1 MLLAT
6 LAGALAGC
14 GLPDGPSVPPPRP
27 TAPSAA
33 AGRFSFSQPRNPEQI
48 ATVVVFGY
56 ELHYRFS
63 ALGDETDRN
72 LPDRAQ
78 LRARQ
83 FVRLA
88 KKDDRDTI
96 DVIDRPLIKVPD
108 AARNDH
114 DVTVDFAGI
123 ISGDHPHAALNGG
136 SKISLRRGVVGS
148 DGTYESFTCD
158 RFQTGHADVAKAP
171 GLAGGCAGERFQLQL
186 YVLSYSRDFDR
197 REQFS
202 EALYLG
208 SINVEFP

>member
-33 AGRFSFSQPRNPEQI
+33 AGRFSFSGTKPE
-48 ATVVVFGY
+48 VEVFGY

-63 ALGDETDRN
+63 ALGDETDLNLRN
-72 LPDRAQ
+72 RAQ
-78 LRARQ
+78 LRARG

-88 KKDDRDTI
+88 KESDRDAI
-96 DVIDRPLIKVPD
+96 DVTDRPLIKVPRD
-108 AARNDH
+108 APAAH

-123 ISGDHPHAALNGG
+123 SEGRDPHADLTGG
-136 SKISLRRGVVGS
+136 SRIVLRRGVEGS
-148 DGTYESFTCD
+148 DGHYESFTCD

>member
-14 GLPDGPSVPPPRP
+14 GLPDDPLVPPPPP
-27 TAPSAA
+27 TAPSFSDAA
-33 AGRFSFSQPRNPEQI
+33 DSFSFSGTRPEV
-48 ATVVVFGY
+48 AVFGY

-63 ALGDETDRN
+63 ALGDETDLN
-72 LPDRAQ
+72 LQNRAQ
-78 LRARQ
+78 LSARR

-88 KKDDRDTI
+88 KASDRDTI
-96 DVIDRPLIKVPD
+96 DVTDRPLLSVSSAVRKGH
-108 AARNDH
+108 R
-114 DVTVDFAGI
+114 VTVDFAGI
-123 ISGDHPHAALNGG
+123 SEGRHPHADVDGG
-136 SKISLRRGVVGS
+136 SDISLRRGVVSS

-158 RFQTGHADVAKAP
+158 RFQKGHADVAAAP

-186 YVLSYSRDFDR
+186 YALSYSRNFDR

-202 EALYLG
+202 EPLYLG